1 MSISLIYNKSISNNK
16 ITFQEAIE
24 LINTSDSDLPELL
37 DRANEIREKY
47 FGNKVILCGIVNAK
61 SGKCSEDCSF
71 CAQSAFHKT
80 SVAEYPLLEKESILK
95 AVDDAKTNHTGCFSI
110 VTSGKG
116 YVTNEKELESI
127 LEVVGEISGIKK
139 CASLGL
145 ISEAQ
150 AIKLKESGLEKF
162 HHNLETAES
171 FFPNMCSTHDYKD
184 RVETIMN
191 AKSAGLKVCVGG
203 IFGIGESLEQRVEL
217 GVAISEL
224 DVDSVPINIVHPIE
238 GTKIYGRTEKIA
250 VNDVLKLIATY
261 RFLMPNKVIG
271 VFGGRQSNLGDR
283 QQEIFRAG
291 ANSILVGNYLTVK
304 GNQAAD
310 DLKML
315 KELGLEPVSE
325 FERE

>member
-1 MSISLIYNKSISNNK
+1 MSITSIYDKSISNIK
-16 ITFQEAIE
+16 ITFSEALE
-24 LINTSDSDLPELL
+24 LINTSDIDLSELL
-37 DRANEIREKY
+37 DRANEIRKKY
-47 FGNKVILCGIVNAK
+47 FGNQVILCGIVNAK

-80 SVAEYPLLEKESILK
+80 SVDEYPLLAKESILK
-95 AVDDAKTNHTGCFSI
+95 AVNDAKTNHTGCFSI

-127 LEVVGEISGIKK
+127 LEVVSEISGVKK

-145 ISEAQ
+145 ITKEQ
-150 AIKLKESGLEKF
+150 AIKLKEAGLEKF

-171 FFPNMCSTHDYKD
+171 FFSNMCTTHAYKD
-184 RVETIMN
+184 RVATIMN
-191 AKSAGLKVCVGG
+191 AKSAGLRVCVGG

-217 GVAISEL
+217 GMAIAEL

-238 GTKIYGRTEKIA
+238 GTKIYGRTEKVA

-261 RFLMPNKVIG
+261 RFLMPDKVIG
-271 VFGGRQSNLGDR
+271 VFGGRESNLGDR
-283 QQEIFRAG
+283 QKEIFRAG

-304 GNQAAD
+304 GNKAMD
-310 DLKML
+310 DINML

-325 FERE
+325 FKR

>member
-1 MSISLIYNKSISNNK
+1 MSISSIYAKSISNIK
-16 ITFQEAIE
+16 ITFLEALE
-24 LINTSDSDLPELL
+24 LINTADEDLPELL

-47 FGNKVILCGIVNAK
+47 FGNQVILCGIVNAK

-71 CAQSAFHKT
+71 CAQSAFHET
-80 SVAEYPLLEKESILK
+80 SVEEYPLLAKESILK
-95 AVDDAKTNHTGCFSI
+95 AVDDAKTNSTGCFSI

-116 YVTNEKELESI
+116 YVANEKELESI
-127 LEVVGEISGIKK
+127 LEVVSEISGVKK

-145 ISEAQ
+145 ITKEQ
-150 AIKLKESGLEKF
+150 AIKLKEAGLEKF

-171 FFPNMCSTHDYKD
+171 FFPNMCTTHSYKE
-184 RVETIMN
+184 RVATIMN
-191 AKSAGLKVCVGG
+191 AKSAGLRVCVGG

-217 GVAISEL
+217 GIAISEL

-238 GTKIYGRTEKIA
+238 GTKIYGRTEKVA

-261 RFLMPNKVIG
+261 RFLMPDKVIG
-271 VFGGRQSNLGDR
+271 VFGGRESNLGDR
-283 QQEIFRAG
+283 QKEIFRAG

-304 GNQAAD
+304 GNKAMD
-310 DLKML
+310 DINML

-325 FERE
+325 FKR